1 MILSVNSSFI
11 SLFCVM
17 VPFSNKI
24 MNKFS
29 YFILLKSTLTHF
41 SFKTIFLIS
50 LLTGISFISFSQQ
63 PLGFQDNEYQG
74 GFDQANGITFDV
86 AGRAYVWEKTG
97 KVKCR
102 TLDGVWHEVL
112 DISEEV
118 NIATDSGLKGFALH
132 PNFLMNGFIYLMYE
146 VDRHYLI
153 NFGTSGYNPTT
164 NDYLNA
170 SIGRITRYTIDVSNF
185 SSIVPNSRLILLG
198 TSPTDG
204 FPFVH
209 DSHNVGSLVF
219 GTDGTLL
226 ASCGESTATNSD
238 SGYAETTFYEQ
249 ALIDGILKSDD
260 PDTPTINENENVG
273 SWRAQMVN
281 CLSGKIIRID
291 PLTGDG
297 IPSNPF
303 YDASQ
308 PRAAKSRVWAMGFR
322 NPFRMTLKPNTGNHL
337 PSAGNPG
344 VLYVGEVGSFRR
356 EEIDVVTTGGQ
367 NFGWPQFEG
376 MDESTGSIVG
386 IPSGRDEFL
395 LPITHIHP
403 VVDFRGFPARA
414 YVQGEMREI
423 GTSASNAVP
432 GIDFV
437 GGCSI
442 GGVFYE
448 GTNFPAEYQG
458 RYFNA
463 NFNNGGD
470 VGKSWIYGFSMNSN
484 NELTQMHDFLPQ
496 AQGVTGMAI
505 NPANGYLY
513 YASYGGSIREVKYDT
528 GNQPPVAKATQN
540 KKYGV
545 NPLAV
550 QFDASQSTDPEKGA
564 LTYLWDFGDGSAT
577 STNVNPIHVFTSP
590 NSNPIRY
597 DVTLT
602 VEDSTNQSSTISL
615 IVSVNNTPPVINS
628 TTVDNI
634 NFYGNTSNETIIL
647 QANVSDNQTPTAQ
660 LSFKWETE
668 LHHDT
673 HFHPN
678 PPVTQQSSS
687 FTMTPLPCGNEFYY
701 YQVKLTVTDP
711 QGLSSTMSKNIAL
724 NCTQPNGPDIEPPST
739 PTNLQLI
746 SVNASKI
753 AFSWTSSIDN
763 IGIAMYEIFKD
774 GVKIDETINT
784 NYTATGLQ
792 PSTFYLFKVTA
803 KDAAGNT
810 SNQSDGLGVY
820 TDAPVTAD
828 ELIYGDALGTNWQN
842 FSTIASLNIANSSTQ
857 YINTR
862 SMKVTNPTANETLD
876 LRYSGLPFE
885 VIDYPD
891 GFEFWVYNEGNSPY
905 PFHIQAFSTNSSGGG
920 LNSEVSAEPGKWTH
934 VVFDWSILNVTQVGK
949 IVVTLNQTQ
958 SGSLYFDE
966 IKLLYCSNMR
976 SVQTGAWNQSNT
988 WSCGRTPISTDV
1000 ITVSAGNT
1008 VTVLNGTSAT
1018 LNFLQLLGTLNVQSG
1033 AIFKINNY

>member
-1 MILSVNSSFI
+1 
-11 SLFCVM
+11 
-17 VPFSNKI
+17 

-29 YFILLKSTLTHF
+29 YFLSSKSTLTY
-41 SFKTIFLIS
+41 SFLKTTFFFL
-50 LLTGISFISFSQQ
+50 LLYGVSFISSAQQ
-63 PLGFQDNEYQG
+63 PLGFQDNEFQG
-74 GFDQANGITFDV
+74 GFDQANGITFDAV
-86 AGRAYVWEKTG
+86 GRAYVWEKGG

-102 TLDGVWHEVL
+102 TLDSVWHEIL

-132 PNFLMNGFIYLMYE
+132 PNFLSNGFIYLMYE
-146 VDRHYLI
+146 VDRHYLM
-153 NFGTSGYNPTT
+153 NFGTPQYSDST
-164 NDYLNA
+164 NNNLNA
-170 SIGRITRYTIDVSNF
+170 SIGRITRYTINTSNF
-185 SSIVPNSRLILLG
+185 SSLVPNSRLILLG
-198 TSPTDG
+198 TTPTDG

-238 SGYAETTFYEQ
+238 SGSAETTFFEQ
-249 ALIDGILKSDD
+249 ALTDGILKQDD
-260 PDTPTINENENVG
+260 PTTTTINENENVG

-303 YDASQ
+303 YDPLQ

-322 NPFRMTLKPNTGNHL
+322 NPFRMTLKPNTGDHL

-367 NFGWPQFEG
+367 NFGWPKFEG
-376 MDESTGSIVG
+376 MNESTAFAVA
-386 IPSGRDEFL
+386 IPFGRDEFFSS
-395 LPITHIHP
+395 ISHIRP
-403 VVDFRGFPARA
+403 TVDFRSFPARA

-423 GTSASNAVP
+423 GTSASNAIP

-458 RYFNA
+458 RYFHA

-470 VGKSWIYGFSMNSN
+470 AGKSWIYDFSMNAN
-484 NELTQMHDFLPQ
+484 NELTQMHNFLPD

-505 NPANGYLY
+505 NPVNGYLY
-513 YASYGGSIREVKYDT
+513 YASYGASIREVKYNIA
-528 GNQPPVAKATQN
+528 NQPPVAKAVQD
-540 KKYGV
+540 KKYGA
-545 NPLAV
+545 NPLTV
-550 QFDASQSTDPEKGA
+550 QFDASQSTDPEIGP
-564 LTYLWDFGDGSAT
+564 LTYSWDFGDGSAT
-577 STNVNPIHVFTSP
+577 STNVNPVHVFTSP
-590 NSNPIRY
+590 NANPIRY

-602 VEDSTNQSSTISL
+602 VTDNTNQSSTISL

-634 NFYGNTSNETIIL
+634 NSYANANNETVTL
-647 QANVSDNQTPTAQ
+647 QANVTDNQTSTAQ
-660 LSFKWETE
+660 LAFKWETE

-678 PPVTQQSSS
+678 PSDTQQSSS
-687 FTMTPLPCGNEFYY
+687 FTMTPLPCGSELYY

-711 QGLSSTMSKNIAL
+711 QGLSTTMSKNIAP
-724 NCTQPNGPDIEPPST
+724 NCEQNNGPDSESPSK

-753 AFSWTSSIDN
+753 AFSWTASVDN
-763 IGIAMYEIFKD
+763 VGVTTYEIFRG

-803 KDAAGNT
+803 KDAAGNI

-820 TDAPVTAD
+820 TDPPVTAD
-828 ELIYGDALGTNWQN
+828 EIVYGDALGTNWQN
-842 FSTIASLNIANSSTQ
+842 FSSISNLNIANSSPQ
-857 YINTR
+857 FINSR
-862 SMKVTNPTANETLD
+862 SIKISNPTANETLD
-876 LRYSGLPFE
+876 LRYNGFPFA
-885 VIDYPD
+885 VADFPD
-891 GFEFWVYNEGNSPY
+891 GLEFWVYNEGNSAY
-905 PFHIQAFSTNSSGGG
+905 PFQIQVFANSSGGG
-920 LNSEVSAEPGKWTH
+920 GLNLGVSAEPQKWTH
-934 VVFDWSILNVTQVGK
+934 QVFDWSILNVTQVGK
-949 IVVTLNQTQ
+949 IVITLNQTQ
-958 SGSLYFDE
+958 SENLYFDE
-966 IKLLYCSNMR
+966 MKLLYCSTMY
-976 SVQTGAWNQSNT
+976 SVQTGNWNQGST
-988 WSCGRTPISTDV
+988 WHCGRTPISTDV
-1000 ITVSAGNT
+1000 ITVSAGHT

-1018 LNFLQLLGTLNVQSG
+1018 LNFLQLLGTLNVQTG
-1033 AIFKINNY
+1033 AIFNINNY